1 MTGSGYSERRRGDR
15 LLLRAWRMPLNC
27 AFVWCCIFPLV
38 AGEGIGLVA
47 IWLLPTE
54 QADTVAAA
62 AVILVWLLCQVPAV
76 RSLAARVVAD
86 SDGMTVHNAL
96 STVRVAWVDV
106 EGIDLIDFF
115 NSQAL
120 LHALWYGAAVRV
132 RGRRRP
138 VRMLA
143 SWVRREEQ
151 AQAFEQRLRLAANEA
166 GHPLP
171 ALPP

>member
-1 MTGSGYSERRRGDR
+1 
-15 LLLRAWRMPLNC
+15 MPLNC
-27 AFVWCCIFPLV
+27 AFAWCCLFPLV
-38 AGEGIGLVA
+38 AGVGVALVA
-47 IWLLPTE
+47 SWLPTE
-54 QADTVAAA
+54 LADTVAGA

-76 RSLAARVVAD
+76 RSLTARVVAD

-106 EGIDLIDFF
+106 EGIDVIDFF
-115 NSQAL
+115 NAQAFVN
-120 LHALWYGAAVRV
+120 ALWYGAAVRV

-143 SWVRREEQ
+143 SWVHFEEQ
-151 AQAFEQRLRLAANEA
+151 AQAFAQRLRSVAVEA

-171 ALPP
+171 APPL